1 MLFLLACSVLVLA
14 FFLAVALLVVFC
26 MDSEGKQAL
35 KLNAQVE
42 YQIFVEDIESITRFS
57 VRVRYYRIK
66 LASKQVLKPAFN

>member
-1 MLFLLACSVLVLA
+1 MFLICSIALVFV

-42 YQIFVEDIESITRFS
+42 TQIILEDIESITRFS

-66 LASKQVLKPAFN
+66 LASKQVLTPAFN

>member
-1 MLFLLACSVLVLA
+1 MMFLICSIALVFV

-42 YQIFVEDIESITRFS
+42 TQIILEDIESITRFS

-66 LASKQVLKPAFN
+66 LAGKPVFKPAFN

>member
-1 MLFLLACSVLVLA
+1 MFLICSIALVFV
-14 FFLAVALLVVFC
+14 FFLAVALLVVLF
-26 MDSEGKQAL
+26 MDAEGKQAL

-66 LASKQVLKPAFN
+66 LASKQVLTPAFN

>member
-1 MLFLLACSVLVLA
+1 MFLICLIALVFV

-42 YQIFVEDIESITRFS
+42 YQIFIEDVESITRFTA
-57 VRVRYYRIK
+57 RVRLVRIK
-66 LASKQVLKPAFN
+66 LAGKPVFKPAFN